1 MKILYIGCVQSSEN
15 FLKALINNTSVDIV
29 GIVTKKKSNFN
40 ADHVSL
46 VTIAEQNNIDW
57 LDYQDNNNLLN
68 WISEKKPD
76 IIYCFGWSHLLPK
89 EIYRVAKKGAVGY
102 HPALLPQNRG
112 RHPIIWAL
120 ALGLN
125 ETGSTFFNLTEEA
138 DAGDILSQRVVR
150 ISDSD
155 DAKTLYSKLLK
166 VGEEQVVKL
175 TEDIINNRVRSFPQD
190 ESKVNYWR
198 KRTKEDGKID
208 WRMGSKTILQ
218 LIKALTKPYVGAH
231 FTYENRDYKVWAA
244 KEIIYEYNIYANIE
258 PGKIVAI
265 TLNSFIV
272 KVADGL
278 LEITDCELDII
289 PKVGEYL

>member
-1 MKILYIGCVQSSEN
+1 M
-15 FLKALINNTSVDIV
+15 
-29 GIVTKKKSNFN
+29 
-40 ADHVSL
+40 
-46 VTIAEQNNIDW
+46 
-57 LDYQDNNNLLN
+57 
-68 WISEKKPD
+68 
-76 IIYCFGWSHLLPK
+76 
-89 EIYRVAKKGAVGY
+89 
-102 HPALLPQNRG
+102 
-112 RHPIIWAL
+112 
-120 ALGLN
+120 
-125 ETGSTFFNLTEEA
+125 
-138 DAGDILSQRVVR
+138 SQRVVR